1 MRRPLGVLACLVG
14 AAALSAPVATAHAA
28 TVSQPA
34 CRVSVAKPRLTE
46 DGKIKAT
53 ASLRD
58 CYRPGMVRVR
68 ILRAVPGKDRVLKS
82 GADRGRRPRVTI
94 AMPCAPGTYY
104 AVATDYRGNTGK
116 SRALRVKKCDL
127 PAPAPTAT
135 STKRPQP
142 APTVT
147 ASSRPRPTPTTTA
160 TSRPQP
166 TVTATNR
173 PQPVPTRTTTTPP
186 PPAPSPTRT
195 ATQAPQPVP
204 TSTPGT
210 VGTAE
215 ENEVVRLT
223 NAERAK
229 GGCQPLKH
237 DPQLHQAA
245 SGHSA
250 DMAKKGYFSHTS
262 QDGRTFMDRIRQA
275 GFTGGRGWAENIAM
289 GQRTPADV
297 VKAWMN
303 SSGHRAN
310 IMNCSYTLIGV
321 GAVKNSS
328 GQIYWTQ
335 NFAAR

>member
-14 AAALSAPVATAHAA
+14 AAALSAPVATANAA
-28 TVSQPA
+28 TVPQSA
-34 CRVSVAKPRLTE
+34 CRVSVTKPRLAD
-46 DGKIKAT
+46 DGKIRAT
-53 ASLRD
+53 AALRG
-58 CYRPGMVRVR
+58 CYSYGTVRVR
-68 ILRAVPGKDRVLKS
+68 ILRAVPGKDRILKS
-82 GADRGRRPRVTI
+82 GADRGRSPRVTV
-94 AMPCAPGTYY
+94 AMACAPGTYY
-104 AVATDYRGNTGK
+104 AVATDYRGHAGK
-116 SRALRVKKCDL
+116 SRAVRVKECDL
-127 PAPAPTAT
+127 AATPVPTATRTPQPAPTAT
-135 STKRPQP
+135 R
-142 APTVT
+142 T
-147 ASSRPRPTPTTTA
+147 ATQAPRPTPTQTRTA
-160 TSRPQP
+160 TQTPRP
-166 TVTATNR
+166 T
-173 PQPVPTRTTTTPP
+173 
-186 PPAPSPTRT
+186 PTRT
-195 ATQAPQPVP
+195 ATQAPQPTT
-204 TSTPGT
+204 TSSPGT

-237 DPQLHQAA
+237 DPQLNKAA
-245 SGHSA
+245 AGHSS

-262 QDGRTFMDRIRQA
+262 QDGRSFMDRIRQA

-310 IMNCSYTLIGV
+310 IMNCSYNLIGV